1 MPALPDLH
9 RKESAAPHA
18 ISPRSLV
25 VIMED
30 ERSEPILGPG
40 TVLIAPH
47 PTETVEIL
55 ATPQQT
61 TDRYR
66 LRLTTPPGGGPGI
79 RGLGP
84 HVHPGFIERFHCVS
98 GAMTMRVGSK
108 LQDIGPGEGA
118 EAPPG
123 VIHGFSSSGDEPLV
137 AEVEIVFTPPGPRP
151 EADLVAF
158 WAIVDGLIR
167 RGDVNAKTGMP
178 ALLHLAVL
186 IDQFPEAFRQPGVA
200 GWLTKPLAMLGRIRG
215 YR

>member
-1 MPALPDLH
+1 MPSHPVAC
-9 RKESAAPHA
+9 
-18 ISPRSLV
+18 
-25 VIMED
+25 VIME
-30 ERSEPILGPG
+30 EEQSELILGPG

-47 PTETVEIL
+47 PTETIEIL

-79 RGLGP
+79 SGLGP

-108 LQDIGPGEGA
+108 LQEIGPGESA
-118 EAPPG
+118 EALPG
-123 VIHGFSSSGDEPLV
+123 VIHGFSSKDDEPLV
-137 AEVEIVFTPPGPRP
+137 AEVEIIFTPPGPRP

-167 RGDVNAKTGMP
+167 RGDVNSKTGMP
-178 ALLHLAVL
+178 PLLHLAVL
-186 IDQFPEAFRQPGVA
+186 VDRFPEAFRQPGVA
-200 GWLTKPLAMLGRIRG
+200 GWLTKPLAVLGRIRG